1 LAPFFGGG
9 EIRRKMESRRAS
21 KKASF
26 FIALQK
32 SDGEN
37 VENIFF
43 GFFLFF
49 SFFFC
54 RNLLIWCP
62 RKTNCLMNRVARW
75 YVFKPK
81 IQIWVNFGGPWNE
94 KSWYSMAVWN
104 ILLPFWY
111 IYGHSVM

>member
-43 GFFLFF
+43 GFFCFF
-49 SFFFC
+49 RFF
-54 RNLLIWCP
+54 
-62 RKTNCLMNRVARW
+62 
-75 YVFKPK
+75 
-81 IQIWVNFGGPWNE
+81 
-94 KSWYSMAVWN
+94 
-104 ILLPFWY
+104 LP
-111 IYGHSVM
+111 